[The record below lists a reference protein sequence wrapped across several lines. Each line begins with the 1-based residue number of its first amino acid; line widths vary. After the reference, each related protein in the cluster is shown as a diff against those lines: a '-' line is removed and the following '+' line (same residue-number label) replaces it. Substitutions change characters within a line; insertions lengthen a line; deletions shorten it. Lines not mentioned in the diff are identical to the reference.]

1 MAATFPA
8 ATGLLHRG
16 HCGGHSL
23 ETHPLAPL
31 PTLSEG
37 FDHWKIKINPK
48 PKDCTTN
55 PFWKIQL
62 RNGSKR
68 VRKVQQHLGGSQAKL
83 GSRAHA
89 KSGSSGQILAQNP
102 MEFIITIYH

>member
-62 RNGSKR
+62 RNGSKQ
-68 VRKVQQHLGGSQAKL
+68 VRK

-102 MEFIITIYH
+102 MELIITIYH